1 MMRLS
6 FIRTVPTAEPK
17 LSDGG
22 FMLQNIRD
30 NSQGWIAK
38 TIIGLIIMLLAL
50 TGVETLFSSAQN
62 AQEVA
67 RVNGEPVA
75 QSELQHAINAQRAQ
89 LMQQL
94 GAGFDPSLLRD
105 ELLRGSVLNGII
117 DRLLLLQA
125 TRNFGFAYSQAALD
139 QVILDTPEFQIDG
152 QFAASRFDQI
162 IGQMGYTRMQ
172 FRQLLEQE
180 MLIGQLRAG
189 LMATAFSTDQQ
200 VEAFARLE
208 RQTRDFG
215 FWTLP
220 VAQQSV
226 SVTDE
231 EIKDYY
237 TKHAAQFRSSEQ
249 VIVDYVALEK
259 EAFFDQVTVD
269 EAKVKALYEQKIANL
284 SEQRRAAHILIE
296 ATTGEAEAKAKLEQI
311 RTRLSQGEDFA
322 ALAKEFSEDLGSSA
336 EGGDLGFVGKG
347 VFDPAFEQA
356 VYALKEGE
364 ISEPVKSR
372 FGWHL
377 IKLLGVKAAE
387 IPSFDTLKPE
397 LVRELKTEQVEQ
409 RFVDATKQLET
420 AAYESLDLKGPAQ
433 ELGLSIQTTAAFGR
447 EGIGE
452 GVTANPQFIQTAF
465 SDGVLNEKLNSA
477 LIELDPETV
486 VVMHLK
492 QHLKADQLPLEQVK
506 DQIAQKLKTEK
517 AAEQVRQEG
526 EAILTKLRS
535 GELQDPPA
543 VTTAATQ
550 VQAPEA
556 VQPESAPVPEA
567 TPVVATAPAEDSTAV
582 VAQAFEQKTE
592 TAAEVTEAA
601 EAVVADE
608 AKSDEPSPVVAS
620 ATGEEA
626 KPQSVWQVLEAA
638 GRVQEGVD
646 PAVMQVVFRLP
657 KPTSDRPIY
666 GHVVLSSGDFV
677 IVRLDG
683 VAEPDTKSLTQEQRQ
698 EYKRVLASRIGQ
710 QDFAAYMN
718 LLRSTAEIKRF

>member
-1 MMRLS
+1 
-6 FIRTVPTAEPK
+6 
-17 LSDGG
+17 
-22 FMLQNIRD
+22 MLQNIRD

-38 TIIGLIIMLLAL
+38 VIIGLIIMLLAL
-50 TGVETLFSSAQN
+50 TGVETLFSGSQR

-67 RVNGEPVA
+67 RVNGEPIA
-75 QSELQHAINAQRAQ
+75 QAELQQAINGQRAQ

-94 GAGFDPSLLRD
+94 GAGFDASLLRD

-152 QFAASRFDQI
+152 QFAASRFDQVI
-162 IGQMGYTRMQ
+162 AQMGYTRMQ

-200 VEAFARLE
+200 VDAFARLE

-231 EIKDYY
+231 EIQRYY
-237 TKHAAQFRSSEQ
+237 TEQAAQFRSSEQ
-249 VIVDYVALEK
+249 VIVDYIALEK

-269 EAKVKALYEQKIANL
+269 DAKVKALYEQKIANL

-296 ATTGEAEAKAKLEQI
+296 SSTDEAEAKAKLEQI
-311 RTRLSQGEDFA
+311 RTRLSQGEEFA

-364 ISEPVKSR
+364 VSEPVKSR

-387 IPSFDTLKPE
+387 VPSFDSLKPE
-397 LVRELKTEQVEQ
+397 LVRELKSEQVEQ
-409 RFVDATKQLET
+409 RFVDASKQLET

-433 ELGLSIQTTAAFGR
+433 ELGLNIQTTAAFGR
-447 EGIGE
+447 EGAGE

-486 VVMHLK
+486 VVLHLK

-506 DQIAQKLKTEK
+506 EQITQKLKAEK
-517 AAEQVRQEG
+517 AADQVRQEG
-526 EAILTKLRS
+526 EAILAKLRS

-543 VTTAATQ
+543 VAVSATQ
-550 VQAPEA
+550 EPVAESVQAEQPALVSEA
-556 VQPESAPVPEA
+556 EA
-567 TPVVATAPAEDSTAV
+567 TPAVETATAQESSTAV
-582 VAQAFEQKTE
+582 AQPAEQQSAE
-592 TAAEVTEAA
+592 TTEAA
-601 EAVVADE
+601 AETVVAE
-608 AKSDEPSPVVAS
+608 ESKSDEASPAVAS
-620 ATGEEA
+620 ATEEETKPEET

-646 PAVMQVVFRLP
+646 PAVLQAVFRLP
-657 KPTSDRPIY
+657 KPTADQPIY

-683 VAEPDTKSLTQEQRQ
+683 VAEPDTKSITDEQRQ
-698 EYKRVLASRIGQ
+698 NYKRVLASRIGQ

-718 LLRSTAEIKRF
+718 LLRSTAEIERF